1 MLICGYLA
9 KFLGMKSPRR
19 RNAKKPQ
26 DKRQLLNSLGST
38 VEFVNTEQSSKSL
51 LANVLDINDD
61 WIGGNNK
68 KLQQAQQA
76 AMPST
81 TAGFLQ
87 SNGSVTN
94 KRGAYLRRENSNL
107 SQSGGTTTDSSPFGS
122 GNGHE
127 SSFYMS
133 KNEMMRKCLSSILK
147 ELRSITQ
154 KLREEEDEEENGLE
168 WKFAAM
174 VIDRL
179 CMIVFAVATLLSA
192 ILILFTSKNIFK
204 PSDPSPTF

>member
-61 WIGGNNK
+61 WIGGNK

-81 TAGFLQ
+81 TSGFLQ

-107 SQSGGTTTDSSPFGS
+107 SQSGATTDSSPFGS
-122 GNGHE
+122 GNSNGHE
-127 SSFYMS
+127 SFYMS